1 MENNMLVM
9 DRSTT
14 LQRLACVVGC
24 SVLMAIFYFNVNL
37 AEYKNQSTLEAY
49 FLIVLSSSVLF
60 YLLNVQPFSKIFFDY
75 NNDQISY
82 YRFLLFKK
90 NLPLSAIADIKG
102 QTKISHE
109 YGGGKS
115 RTLYTT
121 DVFLISD
128 DKDYQLRVFERA
140 KIQEFE
146 VKFEKAKSL
155 LTTSGK

>member
-1 MENNMLVM
+1 MLVM

-14 LQRLACVVGC
+14 LQRLGSVVGF
-24 SVLMAIFYFNVNL
+24 SVLMAIFYFQINL
-37 AEYKNQSTLEAY
+37 GEYKNQSTQVAY
-49 FLIVLSSSVLF
+49 FLIGISSSVLF
-60 YLLNVQPFSKIFFDY
+60 YLLNLQPFSKIIFDY

-90 NLPLSAIADIKG
+90 ILPLSAIGDVKG

-121 DVFLISD
+121 DVFLLCD
-128 DKDYQLRVFERA
+128 EKDYQVRVFERA

-146 VKFEKAKSL
+146 VKFKKAKSL
-155 LTTSGK
+155 LAISGN

>member
-1 MENNMLVM
+1 MLVM

-14 LQRLACVVGC
+14 LQRLGSVIGF
-24 SVLMAIFYFNVNL
+24 SVLMAIFYFNINL

-49 FLIVLSSSVLF
+49 VLIALSSSVLF
-60 YLLNVQPFSKIFFDY
+60 YLLNVQPFSKIYFDY

-90 NLPLSAIADIKG
+90 ILPLSAIADVKG

-121 DVFLISD
+121 DVFLITD
-128 DKDYQLRVFERA
+128 DNDYQIRVFERA
-140 KIQEFE
+140 KPQEFE
-146 VKFEKAKSL
+146 VKFKNAKNL
-155 LTTSGK
+155 LTTSGN

>member
-1 MENNMLVM
+1 MLIM

-14 LQRLACVVGC
+14 LQRLGGVVVPT
-24 SVLMAIFYFNVNL
+24 VLMALFCFNINL
-37 AEYKNQSTLEAY
+37 TDYQSSATQLAY
-49 FLIVLSSSVLF
+49 FLIILGSSVLF
-60 YLLNVQPFSKIFFDY
+60 YLLNLQPFSKIYFDHE
-75 NNDQISY
+75 NDRISY

-90 NLPLSAIADIKG
+90 DLPLSQIADVKG

-121 DVFLISD
+121 DVFLITD
-128 DKDYQLRVFERA
+128 DMDYQVRVFERA

-146 VKFEKAKSL
+146 SKFHKAKTL
-155 LTTSGK
+155 LKVAVHQ